1 MAYKIISK
9 FGKGIKASREQTKRN
24 NNRIK
29 SDSKYRRQEMSRA
42 TKVYHDRQKAGLD
55 TSAQNRYIKKLQSY
69 SSGRSSRSSDD
80 RHFRSS
86 VRDNEDIQEK
96 IKELAEAKKRATIA
110 KLDKSRSQAL
120 STLASEEAKIQPM
133 YYDKRNDVSTQS
145 KINAKNFA
153 EYYAS
158 TGQNKAGI
166 NTQAKIAN
174 QASLQRGIG
183 DLKQAEADAFADI
196 EKRRTNINNTYEAD
210 VASANAGYDAQLLQ
224 SAVNQMNLDRQY
236 KLSQEKFNTNKA
248 IQEAGLTGYYDGNQ
262 TLQSKKL
269 NSDEDYRQK
278 TLEMS
283 QSQQQF
289 SQNMATKQFEETI
302 RQNNIKQS
310 NWQQQFSYEQA
321 QDKINNMYKQGQLS
335 IQQRNVALQE
345 AKFASDN
352 DPNSIDNQLKQAK
365 LESTK
370 QDKVASNSLGS
381 AYSAM
386 MASADPHQWLVEN
399 GKWLTDDEL
408 KTLQKYLP

>member
-365 LESTK
+365 LKTMS

>member
-1 MAYKIISK
+1 
-9 FGKGIKASREQTKRN
+9 
-24 NNRIK
+24 
-29 SDSKYRRQEMSRA
+29 MSRA